1 MESKQPFNK
10 LKEHFQ
16 PLSDEEYARKVAV
29 KATRKALKK
38 LEKKRGLPW
47 RRKRILEL
55 TSEARNVS
63 ENTVGNMLSALV
75 VHKGDV
81 EDKKVYIE
89 GIDKNIAHDATHD
102 PLTGVLNRRGI
113 ENYLRSFE
121 LVDESV
127 QPQGVL
133 YVDLTNFKA
142 VNDHIS
148 HERGDEVLKAISI
161 ILGTDLREGDAVG
174 RLGGD
179 EFVIVLHDD
188 RRDENTT
195 EHEQVSNKSIVDV
208 VTERIAT
215 GTHHYLM
222 LSGNEDLREM
232 GFNAAVGGIEWQPDH
247 SIAKILNEAE
257 AKMKLEKQRQHAAFG
272 KHR

>member
-10 LKEHFQ
+10 LKERFQ
-16 PLSDEEYARKVAV
+16 PLSDEEYAKKVAV

-47 RRKRILEL
+47 RRKRTLKL
-55 TSEARNVS
+55 TSEAKNAS
-63 ENTVGNMLSALV
+63 EVAISNMLSALV
-75 VHKGDV
+75 VHNGDV
-81 EDKKVYIE
+81 SDRSVYAKGVDEEIVH
-89 GIDKNIAHDATHD
+89 NATHD
-102 PLTGVLNRRGI
+102 ALTGVLNRRGI

-121 LVDESV
+121 LAHESV
-127 QPQGVL
+127 MPQGVL

-148 HERGDEVLKAISI
+148 HERGDEVLKATSI

-179 EFVIVLHDD
+179 EFVVVLCD
-188 RRDENTT
+188 RRDENT
-195 EHEQVSNKSIVDV
+195 EDNDPVSNQSIVDA
-208 VTERIAT
+208 VTERISTA
-215 GTHHYLM
+215 THHYL
-222 LSGNEDLREM
+222 LLNGNEDLRKA
-232 GFNAAVGGIEWQPDH
+232 GFNIAVGGIEWQPDH
-247 SIAKILNEAE
+247 SIATILNNAEAE
-257 AKMKLEKQRQHAAFG
+257 MKKEKQRQHSMHG